1 MFANSKFDFFTMF
14 ILFLVVELVH
24 KTIAVLDEF
33 GVPKEITRYH
43 FNVFEVVAILGFLTF
58 YKLNP
63 FLKSLLLILLIAPVR
78 YFLFNQNYIY
88 YFINKNDSNNKIV
101 NVFSSLGKQVNIMD
115 ITIIL
120 FALAYIFLQ

>member
-78 YFLFNQNYIY
+78 YFLFNQNFIY

-101 NVFSSLGKQVNIMD
+101 NVFGSLGKQVNIMD

>member
-43 FNVFEVVAILGFLTF
+43 FNVFEVVAIMGFLMY

-101 NVFSSLGKQVNIMD
+101 NVFGSLGKQVNIMD

>member
-101 NVFSSLGKQVNIMD
+101 NVFGSLGKQVNIMD